1 MDGLDIRLRE
11 EEVYREF
18 PSFLGVGSVSDGE
31 DQPQTEEKSASQGLK
46 EDLHLICLSLIFD

>member
-18 PSFLGVGSVSDGE
+18 PSFLGVGSISDGE
-31 DQPQTEEKSASQGLK
+31 DQLETEENSQHHRFRGRFTPDMFISNL
-46 EDLHLICLSLIFD
+46 